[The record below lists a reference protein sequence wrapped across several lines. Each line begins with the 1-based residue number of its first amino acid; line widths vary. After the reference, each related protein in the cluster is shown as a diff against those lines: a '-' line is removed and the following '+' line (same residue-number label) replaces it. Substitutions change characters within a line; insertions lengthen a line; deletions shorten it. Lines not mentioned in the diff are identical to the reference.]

1 MRKNLKLLGAV
12 ALIGMTSGAMP
23 GLGQPLSAQDDDVS
37 IHAGSVEVPVNKS
50 QVITADRPIARAM
63 IGNDEVAD
71 IFPISDRSVYVL
83 GKALGT
89 TSLTLY
95 DSSNNVL
102 AVMDV
107 AVGPDVIGLRNQVGQ
122 LMPDERIDAHISNQS
137 IVLSGTVSSAGAA
150 DRAVQLARAY
160 AGDKVV
166 NLMSLGGSQ
175 QVMLEVRFAEVNR
188 SVGKDLGV
196 RSRFSS
202 TGGRLNGVTGTGATL
217 RSGEPI
223 TTTTTFGDANSSTT
237 ITTETPGADILGVS
251 QVAGSFGVI
260 TRTFSDVLGLDIDF
274 TLDALEEKGLAKT
287 LAEPTL
293 ISLSGE
299 RASFLAGGE
308 FPIPVSQ
315 ANSGQG
321 GGGGGFSAITVEFK
335 PFGVSLGF
343 TPTVLSD
350 NTINLLVEPEVS
362 SIDPSASVTVGG
374 LSVPGLRTRRASTV
388 LELRDGE
395 SFAIAG
401 LIQQDF
407 ETTVEQVPLLGSL
420 PIIGSLFRSSGF
432 RKGETELLIV
442 VTPRLVQ
449 PIKPEQVRLPTDRV
463 PDPIQADVLLNGT
476 MYRPE
481 KVEPNGAEGASDASE
496 ESDYEF

>member
-1 MRKNLKLLGAV
+1 MRSNTKLIAKALTLGS
-12 ALIGMTSGAMP
+12 ALALAPALATPAI
-23 GLGQPLSAQDDDVS
+23 AQDSETS

-50 QVITADRPIARAM
+50 QVITADRAISRAM
-63 IGNDEVAD
+63 IGNDEIAD

-83 GKALGT
+83 GKTLGT

-95 DSSNNVL
+95 DSRNNVM

-107 AVGPDVIGLRNQVGQ
+107 AVGPDVISLREQVNS
-122 LMPDERIDAHISNQS
+122 LMPDEQIDARISNES

-150 DRAVQLARAY
+150 DKAVQLARAY
-160 AGDKVV
+160 AGDNVV
-166 NLMSLGGSQ
+166 NLMSMGGSQ
-175 QVMLEVRFAEVNR
+175 QVMLEVRFAEVSR
-188 SVGKDLGV
+188 SVGKELGV
-196 RSRFSS
+196 RSFMRSNGGRFS
-202 TGGRLNGVTGTGATL
+202 GVTGTGASLTP
-217 RSGEPI
+217 GEVP
-223 TTTTTFGDANSSTT
+223 TGTFGNGVLEVDPVTGAFGI
-237 ITTETPGADILGVS
+237 ITR
-251 QVAGSFGVI
+251 SFG
-260 TRTFSDVLGLDIDF
+260 DVLGLNVDVA
-274 TLDALEEKGLAKT
+274 LDALEEKGMSKT

-293 ISLSGE
+293 VALSGE
-299 RASFLAGGE
+299 RAAFLAGGE
-308 FPIPVSQ
+308 FPIPVAQ
-315 ANSGQG
+315 AIGGQG
-321 GGGGGFSAITVEFK
+321 DAGGSAAITVEFK

-350 NTINLLVEPEVS
+350 DTINLLVEPEVS
-362 SIDPSASVTVGG
+362 SIDPSASISVGG
-374 LSVPGLRTRRASTV
+374 LTIPGLQVRRASTM

-449 PIKPEQVRLPTDRV
+449 PIRPDQVRLPTDRV
-463 PDPIQADVLLNGT
+463 ADPVQADVLLNGT
-476 MYRPE
+476 MYRPQP
-481 KVEPNGAEGASDASE
+481 VAPNGSVPTSSDAAANAAE
-496 ESDYEF
+496 EDGYDY

>member
-1 MRKNLKLLGAV
+1 MRNNLKLLGAA
-12 ALIGMTSGAMP
+12 ALAAFTSGAAAP
-23 GLGQPLSAQDDDVS
+23 LVQPLMAQDGDMS

-50 QVITADRPIARAM
+50 QVITADRSIARAM
-63 IGNDEVAD
+63 IGNDEIAD

-83 GKALGT
+83 GKKLGT

-95 DSSNNVL
+95 DRANNVL

-107 AVGPDVIGLRNQVGQ
+107 AVGPDVIGLREQLSS
-122 LMPDERIDAHISNQS
+122 LMPSETIDARISNES

-150 DRAVQLARAY
+150 DRAAQLARAY

-175 QVMLEVRFAEVNR
+175 QVMLEVRFAEVSR

-196 RSRFSS
+196 RSIFNSNGGRFSGAIGS
-202 TGGRLNGVTGTGATL
+202 GASLTPDETGA
-217 RSGEPI
+217 GV
-223 TTTTTFGDANSSTT
+223 
-237 ITTETPGADILGVS
+237 LGVS
-251 QVAGSFGVI
+251 AVTQSFGVV
-260 TRTFSDVLGLDIDF
+260 TRSFSDVLGLDIDVALD
-274 TLDALEEKGLAKT
+274 TLEAKGLSKT

-293 ISLSGE
+293 VSLSGE

-308 FPIPVSQ
+308 FPIPVAQ
-315 ANSGQG
+315 GSGGQSG
-321 GGGGGFSAITVEFK
+321 GATNGGAFTVEFK
-335 PFGVSLGF
+335 QFGVSLGF

-362 SIDPSASVTVGG
+362 SIDPSASLTIGD
-374 LSVPGLRTRRASTV
+374 LRIPGLKTRRASTV

-401 LIQQDF
+401 LIERDF
-407 ETTVEQVPLLGSL
+407 ETTVDQVPLLGSI
-420 PIIGSLFRSSGF
+420 PIIGTLFRSSSF
-432 RKGETELLIV
+432 KKGETELLIV

-449 PIKPEQVRLPTDRV
+449 PIRPDQVRMPTDRV
-463 PDPIQADVLLNGT
+463 ADPVEADVLLNGT
-476 MYRPE
+476 MYRPNTP
-481 KVEPNGAEGASDASE
+481 VPNGAATSDK
-496 ESDYEF
+496 ESDYEI

>member
-1 MRKNLKLLGAV
+1 MRMSLKTLGAA
-12 ALIGMTSGAMP
+12 ALIGMASGTLPAVTA
-23 GLGQPLSAQDDDVS
+23 PLVAQDDMG
-37 IHAGSVEVPVNKS
+37 IHAGSIEVPVNKS

-63 IGNDEVAD
+63 IGNEEIAD

-83 GKALGT
+83 GKTLGT

-95 DSSNNVL
+95 DRSNNVL

-107 AVGPDVIGLRNQVGQ
+107 AVGPDVIGLREQVAM
-122 LMPDERIDAHISNQS
+122 LMPDEPIEASISNES

-160 AGDKVV
+160 AGDSVV

-175 QVMLEVRFAEVNR
+175 QVMLEVRFAEVSR

-196 RSRFSS
+196 RSFFNSNGGRFS
-202 TGGRLNGVTGTGATL
+202 GVTGAGSTL
-217 RSGEPI
+217 
-223 TTTTTFGDANSSTT
+223 
-237 ITTETPGADILGVS
+237 TPGAGGSNFGNGDLEVS
-251 QVAGSFGVI
+251 SVTNAFGIVTRSF
-260 TRTFSDVLGLDIDF
+260 TDVLGLDIDVA
-274 TLDALEEKGLAKT
+274 LDALEAKGLSKT

-308 FPIPVSQ
+308 FPIPVVQS
-315 ANSGQG
+315 G
-321 GGGGGFSAITVEFK
+321 GGQSGTGGAGNNGITIEFK

-350 NTINLLVEPEVS
+350 NTINLIVEPEVS
-362 SIDPSASVTVGG
+362 SIDPSASINVGG
-374 LSVPGLRTRRASTV
+374 LSIPGLSTRRASTV

-407 ETTVEQVPLLGSL
+407 ETTVDQVPLLGSL
-420 PIIGSLFRSSGF
+420 PIIGSLFRSSSF
-432 RKGETELLIV
+432 QKGETELLII

-449 PIKPEQVRLPTDRV
+449 PIRPDQVRLPTDRV
-463 PDPIQADVLLNGT
+463 EDPVPAEVLLNGT
-476 MYRPE
+476 TYKP
-481 KVEPNGAEGASDASE
+481 VPVAPNGAETTTSAE
-496 ESDYEF
+496 TDYEL

>member
-1 MRKNLKLLGAV
+1 MRKNLKHAAQLIALGTAI
-12 ALIGMTSGAMP
+12 ALAPALATPAM
-23 GLGQPLSAQDDDVS
+23 AQSDETS
-37 IHAGSVEVPVNKS
+37 IHAGSVEVPINKS

-83 GKALGT
+83 GKSLGT

-95 DSSNNVL
+95 DSRNNVL

-107 AVGPDVIGLRNQVGQ
+107 AVGPDVLALREQVSA
-122 LMPDERIDAHISNQS
+122 LMPGEQIEARISNES
-137 IVLSGTVSSAGAA
+137 IVLSGTVSGAGAA
-150 DRAVQLARAY
+150 DKAVQLARAY
-160 AGDKVV
+160 AGDNVV

-175 QVMLEVRFAEVNR
+175 QVMLEVRFAEVSR
-188 SVGKDLGV
+188 SVGKELGV
-196 RSRFSS
+196 RSFFGSN
-202 TGGRLNGVTGTGATL
+202 GGRFNGVTGAGASLTPSENPTGVFGNGVLEVDEVTGA
-217 RSGEPI
+217 
-223 TTTTTFGDANSSTT
+223 
-237 ITTETPGADILGVS
+237 
-251 QVAGSFGVI
+251 FGVI
-260 TRTFSDVLGLDIDF
+260 TRSFTDVLGLNVDIA
-274 TLDALEEKGLAKT
+274 LDALENKGMAKT

-293 ISLSGE
+293 VALSGE

-308 FPIPVSQ
+308 FPIPIAQ
-315 ANSGQG
+315 AIGGQG
-321 GGGGGFSAITVEFK
+321 GAGSSSAAITVEFK

-350 NTINLLVEPEVS
+350 DTINLLVEPEVS
-362 SIDPSASVTVGG
+362 SIDPSASITVGG
-374 LSVPGLRTRRASTV
+374 LTIPGLQVRRASTM

-407 ETTVEQVPLLGSL
+407 ETTVDQVPLLGSL

-449 PIKPEQVRLPTDRV
+449 PIRPEQVRLPTDRV
-463 PDPIQADVLLNGT
+463 ADPVQADVLLNGT

-481 KVEPNGAEGASDASE
+481 PVAPNGSVPTSSDAAANAAGE
-496 ESDYEF
+496 DGYDY